1 MSVVY
6 LCLMEIHQIKI
17 KQNLK
22 KDGRRLRSLASKNII
37 VDSLMKLIQKGI
49 LEPTAQQVAD
59 EAGIGIRTVF
69 RQVQD
74 KETLFSKMD
83 EKVKSS
89 YQEKIKKVVPKG
101 NLPVRIKGL
110 VELESLLFEDNL
122 QFIRATLANKW
133 KYKTLQKNYERN
145 QRNIKTLLYNWLP
158 EIKDLNKPTQILL
171 TSLNSAGYWI
181 ELRENQILSA
191 EEAMQLKIGVFEDA
205 LLRKKT

>member
-6 LCLMEIHQIKI
+6 LCLMEVHQI

-22 KDGRRLRSLASKNII
+22 KDGRRLRSLTSKNII

-122 QFIRATLANKW
+122 HFIRATLANKW
-133 KYKTLQKNYERN
+133 KYKTLQKNYERD